1 MEILMIGKIAA
12 SALFVTASLAGP
24 SEPSL
29 ALWPG
34 IAPGSEHAP
43 KAERVTTNAKG
54 ERAISQIANPTLTP
68 FYAGNPNGMAII
80 VSPGS
85 GFRAEVFDAEG
96 VAVAR
101 WLNTLGV
108 DAYVLKY
115 RLPSEG
121 HTRGED
127 VIVQD
132 IQRAIRL
139 VRAQKDRPARRVGAL
154 GFSAGGNLTAISAVY
169 HDRKV
174 YAPVDDRD
182 TLSARPDFFAVV
194 YGYVPRQEE
203 LGLVHM
209 PPDSPTVRY
218 LAKYPFEPAVTADTP
233 PCFVIHG
240 DSDRHVSA
248 EHGSRIATAVTKAG
262 GRCEFHLIKGAD
274 HGFGMRAVGED
285 RVWPTLFATWL
296 AKQN

>member
-1 MEILMIGKIAA
+1 MTWKIAT
-12 SALFVTASLAGP
+12 SALFMTASLAGAA
-24 SEPSL
+24 EPAL
-29 ALWPG
+29 PLWPG
-34 IAPGSEHAP
+34 IAPGSENALKP
-43 KAERVTTNAKG
+43 ELVVTNANG
-54 ERAISQIANPTLTP
+54 ERAVSQIATPTLTP
-68 FYAGNPNGMAII
+68 FYADHPNGTAII

-101 WLNTLGV
+101 WLTTLGV

-121 HTRGED
+121 HTNGED

-139 VRAQKDRPARRVGAL
+139 VRTQTAHKARRVGTL

-169 HDRKV
+169 YDRQV
-174 YAPVDDRD
+174 YTPVDASDA
-182 TLSARPDFFAVV
+182 LSARPDFFAVV
-194 YGYVPRQEE
+194 YGYVPRQED
-203 LGLVHM
+203 LGLVHT

-233 PCFVIHG
+233 PCFVVHG

-248 EHGSRIATAVTKAG
+248 EHGIRIATAVAKAG

-274 HGFGMRAVGED
+274 HGFGLHAIGED
-285 RVWPTLFATWL
+285 RIWPTLFASWL

>member
-1 MEILMIGKIAA
+1 MTWKAA
-12 SALFVTASLAGP
+12 TSALFMTASLAGA
-24 SEPSL
+24 EPAL
-29 ALWPG
+29 PLWPG
-34 IAPGSEHAP
+34 VAPGSENAP
-43 KAERVTTNAKG
+43 KTELVTTDADGN
-54 ERAISQIANPTLTP
+54 RIVSQIANPTLTP
-68 FYAGNPNGMAII
+68 FYAEHSNGTAII

-85 GFRAEVFDAEG
+85 AFRAEVFDAEG

-121 HTRGED
+121 HTNGED

-132 IQRAIRL
+132 IQRAIRV
-139 VRAQKDRPARRVGAL
+139 VRGQTVHKPRRVGAL

-169 HDRKV
+169 YDRKV
-174 YAPVDDRD
+174 YAPVDAHDA
-182 TLSARPDFFAVV
+182 LSARPDFFAVV
-194 YGYVPRQEE
+194 YGYVPRQED
-203 LGLVHM
+203 LSLVHM

-248 EHGSRIATAVTKAG
+248 EHGQRIATAVTKAG

-274 HGFGMRAVGED
+274 HGFGMRALGED
-285 RVWPTLFATWL
+285 RIWPTLFADWL
-296 AKQN
+296 AKLN

>member
-1 MEILMIGKIAA
+1 MTWKAA
-12 SALFVTASLAGP
+12 TSALFMTASLAGA
-24 SEPSL
+24 EPAL
-29 ALWPG
+29 PLWPG
-34 IAPGSEHAP
+34 VAPGSENAP
-43 KAERVTTNAKG
+43 KTELVTTDADGN
-54 ERAISQIANPTLTP
+54 RIVSQIANPTLTP
-68 FYAGNPNGMAII
+68 FYAAHSNGTAII

-85 GFRAEVFDAEG
+85 AFRAEVFDAEG
-96 VAVAR
+96 VAAAR
-101 WLNTLGV
+101 WLNTLGI

-121 HTRGED
+121 HANGED

-132 IQRAIRL
+132 IQRAIRQ
-139 VRAQKDRPARRVGAL
+139 VRGQTVHKPRRVGAL

-169 HDRKV
+169 YDRKV
-174 YAPVDDRD
+174 YAPVDANDA
-182 TLSARPDFFAVV
+182 LSARPDFFAVV
-194 YGYVPRQEE
+194 YGYVPRQED

-248 EHGSRIATAVTKAG
+248 EHGIRIATAVAKAG

-274 HGFGMRAVGED
+274 HGFGMRALGED
-285 RVWPTLFATWL
+285 RIWPALFADWL
-296 AKQN
+296 AKLN

>member
-1 MEILMIGKIAA
+1 MTWKTAT
-12 SALFVTASLAGP
+12 SALFMTASLAGA
-24 SEPSL
+24 EPAL
-29 ALWPG
+29 PLWPG
-34 IAPGSEHAP
+34 VAPGSENAP
-43 KAERVTTNAKG
+43 ETELVTTDADGN
-54 ERAISQIANPTLTP
+54 RIVSQIANPTLTP
-68 FYAGNPNGMAII
+68 FYAKHSSGTAII

-121 HTRGED
+121 HAHGED

-132 IQRAIRL
+132 IQRA
-139 VRAQKDRPARRVGAL
+139 VRVVRGQTVHKPRRVGAL

-169 HDRKV
+169 YDRKV
-174 YAPVDDRD
+174 YAPVDANDA
-182 TLSARPDFFAVV
+182 LSARPDFFAVV
-194 YGYVPRQEE
+194 YGYVPRKED

-248 EHGSRIATAVTKAG
+248 EHGIRIATAVTKAG

-274 HGFGMRAVGED
+274 HGFGMRAIGED
-285 RVWPTLFATWL
+285 RIWPALFANWL
-296 AKQN
+296 AKQD